1 MYSGRESLLTENTRC
16 TFDLA
21 SICSDLARWIRLM
34 AWTAS
39 RPDFFFER
47 GALASSSATI
57 HYEQCDVNK
66 EPSGCGIDM
75 EFNVLY
81 EKAAA
86 KAISR

>member
-1 MYSGRESLLTENTRC
+1 MLGIELDLDKVPGKQEYYHQSSAALKAAKRSLDEPGTL
-16 TFDLA
+16 L
-21 SICSDLARWIRLM
+21 
-34 AWTAS
+34 
-39 RPDFFFER
+39 P
-47 GALASSSATI
+47 ATI